1 MGYVLHRALFVVY
14 MSVNLFCTLVMHNF
28 FKCIKLQLQFQETIA
43 AYMQLMFIILKLTLY
58 TGKSRFFSSV
68 VTMLLV
74 KGLIVSRRLMD
85 NCMIGIRSSL
95 RKRRQKR
102 RQEIIYG
109 SKSEERPFYHRQFQ
123 QLEIGLKLCLVIV
136 STPGIRI
143 FSIFLP
149 KRFC

>member
-14 MSVNLFCTLVMHNF
+14 MSVNLFCTFVMHNF

-95 RKRRQKR
+95 RKRRQKM

-109 SKSEERPFYHRQFQ
+109 SKSEERPFYVHH
-123 QLEIGLKLCLVIV
+123 KLIQ
-136 STPGIRI
+136 
-143 FSIFLP
+143 FSISKIIDREATYQKHEKSLSP
-149 KRFC
+149 SISTA